1 MEGSIRNLKR
11 LRSRALLLSALI
23 VLAPQLANATTL
35 NEAKSAGQIGE
46 GVDGYVHLVEQNAP
60 ADVKAL
66 VSNVNTQR
74 KEKYASIAATR
85 GVPLEDVAALA
96 GAKLVERAG
105 AGEYVLD
112 SSGSWRKK

>member
-1 MEGSIRNLKR
+1 MEGSIRNPKR

-23 VLAPQLANATTL
+23 VLAPQLASATTL
-35 NEAKSAGQIGE
+35 DEAKSAGQIGE
-46 GVDGYVHLVEQNAP
+46 GVDGYVHLVEKNAP
-60 ADVKAL
+60 ADIKAL
-66 VSNVNTQR
+66 VSSVNAQR

-85 GVPLEDVAALA
+85 GVPLEDVAVLA

-112 SSGSWRKK
+112 SSGTWRRK